1 MLGCVG
7 ARSIQCCVYASTN
20 QCCVGARTNQCCVYA
35 RTNQC
40 CVNRRQVINSV
51 YLLRRRIKLL
61 APHSGGVV
69 ERKNNGKKEMET
81 LLASARF
88 GRNLR
93 KSFGKKNTKMN
104 LKHMMDYRM
113 IVQ

>member
-1 MLGCVG
+1 M
-7 ARSIQCCVYASTN
+7 
-20 QCCVGARTNQCCVYA
+20 
-35 RTNQC
+35 
-40 CVNRRQVINSV
+40 NRRQVINSV

-93 KSFGKKNTKMN
+93 KDFGKKYENESKTHDGLQDDCTVKNTT
-104 LKHMMDYRM
+104 LLAITGGFRTPPQYHA
-113 IVQ
+113 